1 MQKKSPFPSIF
12 RAGFVG
18 CALSLLLQSCATSPT
33 GRSQVTLI
41 PTSQM
46 NQMGLQSFE
55 ELKRK
60 QPLERDNAINQY
72 VRCVA
77 NPLIAASQG
86 RTGATSWEVVVFKDE
101 TANAFAL
108 PGGKIGVHT
117 GLLKVAKTDAQL
129 AAVLGHEVGHVIA
142 EHGNERVSQ
151 GLLAQGGL
159 MIADLLTGTA
169 SPERKQILMTG
180 LGLGAQFGVLLPFSR
195 AHETEADVIGLDLMS
210 RAGFD
215 PRQSVELWKNMKAAS
230 GGQAPPEFMSTH
242 PSNDSRIAHLER
254 KIPEVLPQFEMAQ
267 RSGLRPR
274 CNLR

>member
-1 MQKKSPFPSIF
+1 
-12 RAGFVG
+12 
-18 CALSLLLQSCATSPT
+18 
-33 GRSQVTLI
+33 
-41 PTSQM
+41 M

-60 QPLERDNAINQY
+60 QPVERDNAINQY

-77 NPLIAASQG
+77 NPLIVASQG

-254 KIPEVLPQFEMAQ
+254 KVPEVLPQFEMAQ
-267 RSGLRPR
+267 RNGLRPR